1 MITFFMMHEWTKG
14 KASKWYAYINSLP
27 EDQEF
32 FSDWDP
38 KYLEACQ
45 DEQLTKLCQ
54 EYALDVDI

>member
-1 MITFFMMHEWTKG
+1 MMHEWTKG